1 MVLHFVDH
9 MSPARR
15 GNTTKPVAI
24 VAGVGPGIGT
34 SVALAFGAEGF
45 AIALLARDS
54 ARLSKRHAEI
64 TAAGIT
70 AAPFIVDLADAA
82 ATLNAVEQ
90 VRIWAGGDPSL
101 LVYNAFALQ
110 QGSADRLDLAESQ
123 RAMRVNF
130 IAATQL
136 TALVAPAM
144 RASGTGSLLFT
155 GGGAAL
161 HPYAGLSSLCAG
173 KAALRMW
180 VLTLAKDLAGTG
192 VRVGI
197 VTVHGPVERGSAFDP
212 DDIAAAVLRLH
223 RGTNEGVEIHF
234 TDGAPASGRP
244 KRTASSNADPT
255 LQAALNGPQADGQL
269 LHKIDSTFM
278 KPADLTPPK

>member
-1 MVLHFVDH
+1 M
-9 MSPARR
+9 
-15 GNTTKPVAI
+15 KPVVI
-24 VAGVGPGIGT
+24 VAGVGPGIG
-34 SVALAFGAEGF
+34 AAIACAFGAEGF

-54 ARLSKRHAEI
+54 ARLATRHAEI

-82 ATLNAVEQ
+82 ATLDAVEQ
-90 VRIWAGGDPSL
+90 VRAWAGGNPSS

-110 QGSADRLDLAESQ
+110 QGSADQLDLAESQ

-144 RASGTGSLLFT
+144 RASRTGSLLFT

-180 VLTLAKDLAGTG
+180 ALTLAEDLAGTG
-192 VRVGI
+192 VRVGTCDC
-197 VTVHGPVERGSAFDP
+197 VRSS
-212 DDIAAAVLRLH
+212 
-223 RGTNEGVEIHF
+223 GTWHPF
-234 TDGAPASGRP
+234 RS
-244 KRTASSNADPT
+244 
-255 LQAALNGPQADGQL
+255 
-269 LHKIDSTFM
+269 
-278 KPADLTPPK
+278 

>member
-1 MVLHFVDH
+1 M
-9 MSPARR
+9 
-15 GNTTKPVAI
+15 KPVVI

-34 SVALAFGAEGF
+34 SIARAFGAEGF
-45 AIALLARDS
+45 AIALWARDS
-54 ARLSKRHAEI
+54 ARLAKRHAEI

-70 AAPFIVDLADAA
+70 AAPFEVDLADAV
-82 ATLNAVEQ
+82 ATQNAVEH
-90 VRIWAGGDPSL
+90 VRAWAGADPAS
-101 LVYNAFALQ
+101 LVYNAFEVQ
-110 QGSADRLDLAESQ
+110 QGSADQLDLAESE
-123 RAMRVNF
+123 RAMRINF

-180 VLTLAKDLAGTG
+180 ALTLAEDLAGTG
-192 VRVGI
+192 VRVGT
-197 VTVHGPVERGSAFDP
+197 VTVHGPVGRGTRFDP
-212 DDIAAAVLRLH
+212 DDIAAALVRLH

-234 TDGAPASGRP
+234 TDGASTSRP
-244 KRTASSNADPT
+244 SNGARRREP
-255 LQAALNGPQADGQL
+255 LE
-269 LHKIDSTFM
+269 
-278 KPADLTPPK
+278 

>member
-1 MVLHFVDH
+1 M
-9 MSPARR
+9 
-15 GNTTKPVAI
+15 KPVVI

-34 SVALAFGAEGF
+34 SIARAFGAEGF

-54 ARLSKRHAEI
+54 SRLAKRHAEI

-70 AAPFIVDLADAA
+70 AAPFIVDLADSA

-90 VRIWAGGDPSL
+90 VRTWAGDPSS

-110 QGSADRLDLAESQ
+110 QGSADQLDLAESQ

-136 TALVAPAM
+136 TTLVAPAM

-173 KAALRMW
+173 KAALR
-180 VLTLAKDLAGTG
+180 
-192 VRVGI
+192 
-197 VTVHGPVERGSAFDP
+197 
-212 DDIAAAVLRLH
+212 
-223 RGTNEGVEIHF
+223 
-234 TDGAPASGRP
+234 
-244 KRTASSNADPT
+244 
-255 LQAALNGPQADGQL
+255 
-269 LHKIDSTFM
+269 
-278 KPADLTPPK
+278 